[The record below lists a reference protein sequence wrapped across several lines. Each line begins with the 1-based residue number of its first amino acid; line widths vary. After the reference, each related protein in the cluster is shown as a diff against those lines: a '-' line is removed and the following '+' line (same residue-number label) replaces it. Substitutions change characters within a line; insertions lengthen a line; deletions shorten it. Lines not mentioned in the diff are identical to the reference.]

1 MHSSLKAHKPWLTII
16 TVTYNSSSVIKDF
29 FASLP
34 VHEKDNIEVI
44 IVDNNSQD
52 DSATVAKKTG
62 HTVLSLDTNLGF
74 GVANNKGAAC
84 AKTDYLFFVNPD
96 CQFESDTLAQ
106 MKKGIDK
113 HPDSVAFNP
122 RIINN
127 GKPYFRQRSNLL
139 PKSEHWR
146 GPFPNKDAIVPI
158 LSGSSILCKR
168 DLFNEIGGFDENIFL
183 YYEDDDISLRFA
195 KKGTL
200 IMIYD
205 AVIHHHF
212 GHASGRDPK
221 TAWFKGYHMARSWA
235 YVARKHGRRWSSNE
249 QKFKLFLS
257 LLMPHILLN
266 KRRRSKYLGMLK
278 GVSDVS

>member
-34 VHEKDNIEVI
+34 AHEKDNIELI

-52 DSATVAKKTG
+52 DSVTIAEKTG
-62 HTVLSLDTNLGF
+62 HTVLRLEKNLGF
-74 GVANNKGAAC
+74 GVACNRGAAC

-96 CQFESDTLAQ
+96 CQFKSDTLIRI
-106 MKKGIDK
+106 KKGIEK
-113 HPDSVAFNP
+113 YPDAAAFNP

-127 GKPYFRQRSNLL
+127 GRPYFRQRSNLL
-139 PKSEHWR
+139 PKSKHWR
-146 GPFPNKDAIVPI
+146 GPLPKQDAIVPI
-158 LSGSSILCKR
+158 LSGSCILCKR
-168 DLFNEIGGFDENIFL
+168 KLFEEIKGFDENIFL
-183 YYEDDDISLRFA
+183 YYEDDDISLRLA

-200 IMIYD
+200 VMIYD

-212 GHASGRDPK
+212 GHSSGRDPK
-221 TAWFKGYHMARSWA
+221 TAWFKGYHMAKSWA
-235 YVARKHGRRWSSNE
+235 YTARKHGIRWSSGE
-249 QKFKLFLS
+249 QRFKLLLS
-257 LLMPHILLN
+257 LFMPHILFN

-278 GVSDVS
+278 GVSDIS